1 MAVFY
6 DYYSESDDQRS
17 PENSKSDFLKAA
29 KKDSTEY
36 RLPDEQKNADMKR
49 SEEKSESKEAL
60 DDAQSKSGGQLFD
73 FIQNPKKKAFFED
86 NYSELISPRN
96 GVISPRNGVSPRVL
110 WHQEDKVFTGM
121 TESSGKTNEE
131 KRSGGLG
138 LCF

>member
-1 MAVFY
+1 MKV
-6 DYYSESDDQRS
+6 
-17 PENSKSDFLKAA
+17 A

-60 DDAQSKSGGQLFD
+60 DDAQSKSGQLFD

-121 TESSGKTNEE
+121 TESSGKTNEKE
-131 KRSGGLG
+131 RSGGLE
-138 LCF
+138 LRF